1 MPVAPLLMLL
11 GLTPPPNLTWQEVRS
26 GATTVRCAPGEAPW
40 CVAEAIL
47 QAPASTLGRMLMDFE
62 SYPAIFSRIT
72 EARALGPGLATL
84 TMRLPAPLAPRDAV
98 ARFTTAQD
106 GLTTRVDWS
115 PAPDAAPLVP
125 GVVRLTGYAG
135 RWTLTELGDG
145 RARARC
151 EWASALG
158 GDVPDWALPTAWSMQ
173 GAEMMEELEAA
184 ARR

>member
-1 MPVAPLLMLL
+1 MLSAPLMLLL
-11 GLTPPPNLTWQEVRS
+11 GLTPPAGLSWQEVRS
-26 GATTVRCAPGEAPW
+26 GAVTVRCAPGASPW

-47 QAPASTLGRMLMDFE
+47 EAPASTLGRMLMDFE
-62 SYPAIFSRIT
+62 SYPSVFSRIT

-84 TMRLPAPLAPRDAV
+84 TMRLPSPLAPRDAV
-98 ARFTTAQD
+98 ARFSEAREGATA
-106 GLTTRVDWS
+106 RVDWS
-115 PAPDAAPLVP
+115 PAPDAAPEVP
-125 GVVRLTGYAG
+125 GVVRLREYAG

-145 RARARC
+145 RTRARC

-158 GDVPDWALPTAWSMQ
+158 GDVPGWALPTAWSLQ